1 MQIPWKPREDS
12 EHSKRPDLI
21 KVLKYSSGFHMEQTR
36 KAGIKMKVEKLG
48 GYCNVLKKKI
58 GDLDSMIAMEG

>member
-1 MQIPWKPREDS
+1 
-12 EHSKRPDLI
+12 
-21 KVLKYSSGFHMEQTR
+21 MEQTR

-58 GDLDSMIAMEG
+58 GDLDSMIAMEGWDLKGY